1 VLATFRLSNPG
12 WDIFCQHFDEKSQ
25 TRTSVLTQAQMAP
38 YHSQEDGGGHAVV
51 LVGCSPNS
59 LTFLNSWGGSWGDN
73 GSFSID
79 KHTVLGQDDAA
90 MNFYDVYWLE
100 SDLTSVE
107 RQAYN
112 TKVDEELRRRAKEH
126 PSIFELEYQ
135 CPECREN
142 APLAEFRGNIR
153 IAICPNCEES
163 FEAEAG
169 QLVQALYLRAGLSDV
184 V

>member
-1 VLATFRLSNPG
+1 
-12 WDIFCQHFDEKSQ
+12 
-25 TRTSVLTQAQMAP
+25 
-38 YHSQEDGGGHAVV
+38 
-51 LVGCSPNS
+51 
-59 LTFLNSWGGSWGDN
+59 
-73 GSFSID
+73 
-79 KHTVLGQDDAA
+79 
-90 MNFYDVYWLE
+90 
-100 SDLTSVE
+100 LTSVE

-126 PSIFELEYQ
+126 PSIFELEYR

-153 IAICPNCEES
+153 RAICPNCEES

-169 QLVQALYLRAGLSDV
+169 HLVQALYLRAGLSDV